1 MLSRRISGRKIVCQA
16 EGSRFRL
23 SRVIFTRL
31 STAKRVWRG
40 RNGGCKRKRFGRGA
54 TDRPTDPS
62 TERRGKGCFSVVNS
76 GAATSRCTDMHYA
89 KQRMWKRNETKGGRK
104 RREGIVECWCRRCS
118 MSSGCNEQ
126 NGEFLGEDMYSGLL
140 FFLVTFRLSVD
151 ECNIS
156 LFFLSLL
163 FGFTSVAVQW
173 DIWIIGS

>member
-16 EGSRFRL
+16 ESSRFRL

-40 RNGGCKRKRFGRGA
+40 RNGGCKRKRFARP
-54 TDRPTDPS
+54 TDRPTPPPKGE
-62 TERRGKGCFSVVNS
+62 ERDAFQSEIVV
-76 GAATSRCTDMHYA
+76 
-89 KQRMWKRNETKGGRK
+89 QRRLVAPICIMQNNVCENETR

-118 MSSGCNEQ
+118 VSSGCNEQ

-163 FGFTSVAVQW
+163 FGFASVAVQW

>member
-1 MLSRRISGRKIVCQA
+1 MQNNVC
-16 EGSRFRL
+16 E
-23 SRVIFTRL
+23 
-31 STAKRVWRG
+31 
-40 RNGGCKRKRFGRGA
+40 
-54 TDRPTDPS
+54 
-62 TERRGKGCFSVVNS
+62 
-76 GAATSRCTDMHYA
+76 
-89 KQRMWKRNETKGGRK
+89 NETR

-118 MSSGCNEQ
+118 VSSGCNEQ

-173 DIWIIGS
+173 DI

>member
-16 EGSRFRL
+16 ESSRFRL

-40 RNGGCKRKRFGRGA
+40 RNGGCKRKRFARP
-54 TDRPTDPS
+54 TDRPTPPKGE
-62 TERRGKGCFSVVNS
+62 ERDAFQSEIVV
-76 GAATSRCTDMHYA
+76 
-89 KQRMWKRNETKGGRK
+89 QRRLVAPICIMQNNVCENETR
-104 RREGIVECWCRRCS
+104 RREGGREGRVSSSVGRCS
-118 MSSGCNEQ
+118 VSSGCNEQ

-156 LFFLSLL
+156 LFFFHYCLDSQVLQCSGI
-163 FGFTSVAVQW
+163 FE
-173 DIWIIGS
+173 